1 MIDVSKDQK
10 IIKKLKFVKKIIKN
24 YWQSD
29 IYLILLFMRY
39 GANDNFI
46 KKMSV
51 RRNTQEA
58 EEVPLLRV

>member
-1 MIDVSKDQK
+1 
-10 IIKKLKFVKKIIKN
+10 
-24 YWQSD
+24 
-29 IYLILLFMRY
+29 MRC

-46 KKMSV
+46 EKMSV

>member
-1 MIDVSKDQK
+1 MGSFLVEL
-10 IIKKLKFVKKIIKN
+10 KK
-24 YWQSD
+24 
-29 IYLILLFMRY
+29 RY